1 MRVPK
6 AHIDQI
12 YIRIQ
17 PNANPDVVAQAISQ
31 YFGVN
36 VQYLQINVAADII
49 NAYQGNA
56 NLAQIIMIAVG
67 TLVILMVLQ
76 GFGISAYTMFL
87 ERRFEI
93 HMYRALGLSINDVK
107 RMLFW
112 ELMLLLL
119 SACLLSIIIGYIGSL
134 GLSYLLAFLFNISP
148 LTQPP
153 FEIIGIVFVAGM
165 LFLYLQFQHIFA
177 KKIKPNL
184 ISPYQLL
191 H

>member
-93 HMYRALGLSINDVK
+93 HMY
-107 RMLFW
+107 
-112 ELMLLLL
+112 
-119 SACLLSIIIGYIGSL
+119 
-134 GLSYLLAFLFNISP
+134 
-148 LTQPP
+148 
-153 FEIIGIVFVAGM
+153 
-165 LFLYLQFQHIFA
+165 
-177 KKIKPNL
+177 
-184 ISPYQLL
+184 
-191 H
+191 